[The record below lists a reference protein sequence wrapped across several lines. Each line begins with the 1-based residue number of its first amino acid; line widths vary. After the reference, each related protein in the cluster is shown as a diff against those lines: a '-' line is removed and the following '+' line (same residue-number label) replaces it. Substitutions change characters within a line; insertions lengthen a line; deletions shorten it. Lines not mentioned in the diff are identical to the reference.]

1 MRRKKDGSETRVL
14 PRIKNGDGRVINDLD
29 LCTTETMLVLHF
41 ITVITSVG
49 AITGF
54 QSTAETT
61 CVHVEGW
68 SEVIT
73 PISVWWYSLDQ
84 SSGTALSVP
93 FSNSDNPK
101 MF

>member
-1 MRRKKDGSETRVL
+1 MRKEKDGSETNVLLRMVSGDRVT
-14 PRIKNGDGRVINDLD
+14 NDLG
-29 LCTTETMLVLHF
+29 LCTTETMLVPHF

-54 QSTAETT
+54 QITAEAT

-73 PISVWWYSLDQ
+73 PKSKWWNPVGQ
-84 SSGTALSVP
+84 SSGAALSVP
-93 FSNSDNPK
+93 SSNSGNPK